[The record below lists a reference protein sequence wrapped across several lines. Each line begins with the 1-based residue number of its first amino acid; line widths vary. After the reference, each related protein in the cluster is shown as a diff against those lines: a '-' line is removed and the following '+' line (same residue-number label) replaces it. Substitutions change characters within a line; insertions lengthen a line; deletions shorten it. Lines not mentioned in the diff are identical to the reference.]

1 MHTFLSLDMSLI
13 PQSTKDSA
21 LGFWG
26 ARFSND
32 GTLKEN
38 PQQNESP
45 YQIEPTRLLLDGKN
59 ENGVLVHTDATF
71 NAWLK
76 HESNPQGLKD
86 LILSNAIE
94 YTRAQLDELTNNP
107 NSIWYVEQA
116 EV

>member
-13 PQSTKDSA
+13 PQSTKDNA

-38 PQQNESP
+38 PQPNENP
-45 YQIEPTRLLLDGKN
+45 YLIEPTRLLLDGRN
-59 ENGVLVHTDATF
+59 ESGDLVHTDATF

-86 LILSNAIE
+86 LILSYAIE
-94 YTRAQLDELTNNP
+94 YNRTQLDDLTENP
-107 NSIWYVEQA
+107 NSIWYSEQVEI
-116 EV
+116 